1 MKKIILIDNLGQ
13 LNSTL
18 EFTDAYLIGIKDMC
32 VNTIFSVDLDELK
45 SISNKLKKENK
56 ELFILLNKNFH
67 NSDIETLKEILINLN
82 KLDIKGIFYS
92 DVAVIQLKE
101 ELSLNYDLVWA
112 AEHATTNYNTI
123 NYWYN
128 FGAKYTFISSD
139 ITYDNIMEIKNNT
152 KSKLIVPV
160 FGYLPMFVSRRHIVK
175 NYLDYFKL
183 NDNSKINYIEKENK
197 IYPIVDNK
205 LGTFVYSNNILN
217 GVNYYKNLEKENI
230 DYALF
235 NGFNINTEDLIE
247 VLKIYSGKSNKNI
260 NSLFENLDE
269 GFLNKETIYR
279 VKK

>member
-1 MKKIILIDNLGQ
+1 MKKIILIDNLVQ

-32 VNTIFSVDLDELK
+32 VNTLFSVDLDELK
-45 SISNKLKKENK
+45 DISNKLKKENK
-56 ELFILLNKNFH
+56 ELFILINKNLH
-67 NSDIETLKEILINLN
+67 NNEIEKVKESLIYLN

-123 NYWYN
+123 NYWYE

-139 ITYDNIMEIKNNT
+139 ITYDNIIEIKKNT
-152 KSKLIVPV
+152 NSKLIVPI

-183 NDNSKINYIEKENK
+183 KDNSKINYIEKEDK

-247 VLKIYSGKSNKNI
+247 VLKIYSGKSNKDI
-260 NSLFENLDE
+260 NSLFETLDE

>member
-1 MKKIILIDNLGQ
+1 MKKIILLDNLEQ
-13 LNSTL
+13 LNFTL

-32 VNTIFSVDLDELK
+32 VNTTFSVDLNELK
-45 SISNKLKKENK
+45 SISNKLKKGNK
-56 ELFILLNKNFH
+56 ELFILLNKNLH

-92 DVAVIQLKE
+92 DVAVIQIKE
-101 ELSLNYDLVWA
+101 ELNLNYDLVWA

-139 ITYDNIMEIKNNT
+139 ITYDNIIEIKNNT

-235 NGFNINTEDLIE
+235 NGFNINTEGLIE

>member
-1 MKKIILIDNLGQ
+1 MKKIILIDNLVQ

-32 VNTIFSVDLDELK
+32 VNTLFSVDLDELK
-45 SISNKLKKENK
+45 DISNKLKKENK
-56 ELFILLNKNFH
+56 ELFILINKNLH
-67 NSDIETLKEILINLN
+67 NNDIEALKEILINLN
-82 KLDIKGIFYS
+82 KLDIKGLFYS

-139 ITYDNIMEIKNNT
+139 ITYDNIIEIKKNT
-152 KSKLIVPV
+152 NSKLIVPI

-183 NDNSKINYIEKENK
+183 KDNSKINYIEKEDK

-235 NGFNINTEDLIE
+235 NGFNIDTEDLIE
-247 VLKIYSGKSNKNI
+247 VLKIYSEKSNKDI
-260 NSLFENLDE
+260 NSLFKNLDE

>member
-1 MKKIILIDNLGQ
+1 MKKIILIDNLVQ

-32 VNTIFSVDLDELK
+32 VNTLFSVDLDELK
-45 SISNKLKKENK
+45 DISNKLKKENK
-56 ELFILLNKNFH
+56 ELFILINKNLH
-67 NSDIETLKEILINLN
+67 NNEIEKVKEILIYLN

-123 NYWYN
+123 NYWYE

-139 ITYDNIMEIKNNT
+139 ITYDNIIEIKKNT
-152 KSKLIVPV
+152 NSKLIVPI

-183 NDNSKINYIEKENK
+183 KDNSKINYIEKEDK

-235 NGFNINTEDLIE
+235 NGFNIDTEDLIE
-247 VLKIYSGKSNKNI
+247 VLKIYSEKSNKDI
-260 NSLFENLDE
+260 NSLFKNLDE

>member
-139 ITYDNIMEIKNNT
+139 ITYDNIIEIKNNT

>member
-1 MKKIILIDNLGQ
+1 MKKIILIDNLEQ
-13 LNSTL
+13 IQSTL
-18 EFTDAYLIGIKDMC
+18 EYVDAYLIGIKDMC
-32 VNTIFSVDLDELK
+32 VNTLFSVDLDELK
-45 SISNKLKKENK
+45 DISNKLKKENK
-56 ELFILLNKNFH
+56 ELFILLNKNLH
-67 NSDIETLKEILINLN
+67 NSDIEKVKEILIYLN
-82 KLDIKGIFYS
+82 KLDLKGIFYS

-123 NYWYN
+123 NYWYD

-139 ITYDNIMEIKNNT
+139 ITYDNIIDIKKNT
-152 KSKLIVPV
+152 NSKLIVPI

-217 GVNYYKNLEKENI
+217 GVNYYKNVEKENI